1 MLLTALC
8 AAERVSQESASELGT
23 RAGGRGLRREG
34 GQQRCRDKAGSQTG
48 HEGRWSWEQARQP
61 TPAFLPRESHG
72 QRNLQTLGLRRVGH
86 D

>member
-23 RAGGRGLRREG
+23 RVGGRELRREG
-34 GQQRCRDKAGSQTG
+34 GQWRCRDKAGSQTRRA
-48 HEGRWSWEQARQP
+48 GRWEQAQQP
-61 TPAFLPRESHG
+61 TPVFLPRESHR
-72 QRNLQTLGLRRVGH
+72 QRNLQTMGLLRVGH